1 MGASTLADGL
11 VFEGTY
17 AHCHGDARRG
27 VGSLDVA
34 EPGMYD
40 GFGED
45 DLTAQCTGSLCRTW
59 RRSDVSRGICGA
71 PSEHLVDG
79 QVPGTWA

>member
-34 EPGMYD
+34 EPDM
-40 GFGED
+40 
-45 DLTAQCTGSLCRTW
+45 
-59 RRSDVSRGICGA
+59 
-71 PSEHLVDG
+71 
-79 QVPGTWA
+79 